1 MMLVV
6 IAATSRQRA
15 AWRKDNVDDA
25 APACSATKAD
35 CTQSLCCSNA
45 AARCDR
51 RPEFH
56 HAQCRSEKAACVPW
70 EERATAWNGSALWLC
85 PGWEACASAGAE
97 CTMSRCCADEGFA
110 CYLNKS
116 HHVGTIM
123 GLTSNR
129 SSGPKV
135 HVNRSH
141 HVLWFAQCRP
151 VNRTVCATHHH
162 TTPTHSQWLHAAAA
176 ATPQSSSS
184 SAGRHLVS
192 SPAGAGAVSPAGAK
206 AGAVSPAAGVAQPAA
221 TAGAI
226 PGLREAGR
234 SHASA
239 AALLHPGEWLCPSS
253 WMAWEDELWIG
264 NHPAG
269 GSRSSITMALAI
281 GAGSVAALGLCAV
294 LLLHLLWRMQVRALL
309 RLQAA
314 EMEMAEVAERGRGQD
329 RDRDRDRLL
338 RLLHGHAEA
347 ARRHVRR
354 LSACGHG
361 YAAAPHGVQ
370 PASGLDSDR
379 ELEVVAAAVDEQRRS
394 ERVSREELLD
404 PSLSSR
410 DVSPALRSTS
420 PNLAAGTPDAIAGAG
435 AGAGAGAPVRT
446 PSPAPLPRPVS
457 RERSLW
463 SLLLGGQ

>member
-6 IAATSRQRA
+6 IAVTSRQRA
-15 AWRKDNVDDA
+15 VWRNHQKDDHTEDSASDNA
-25 APACSATKAD
+25 APGCSESSAE
-35 CTQSLCCSNA
+35 CTQSLCCSSA

-56 HAQCRSEKAACVPW
+56 HAQCRSDKAACVPW

-85 PGWEACASAGAE
+85 PGWEACASAWAE
-97 CTMSRCCADEGFA
+97 CTLSRCCADEGFA

-162 TTPTHSQWLHAAAA
+162 TTAHTSQWLHAAAPLHAAAA
-176 ATPQSSSS
+176 ATLQGSNS
-184 SAGRHLVS
+184 SAGRHLL
-192 SPAGAGAVSPAGAK
+192 PAGAGAVSPAGDR
-206 AGAVSPAAGVAQPAA
+206 AGAASPVAGAAQPTAA
-221 TAGAI
+221 AGAI

-264 NHPAG
+264 NHLAA
-269 GSRSSITMALAI
+269 GSRSISMALAI
-281 GAGSVAALGLCAV
+281 GAGSVAALGQRCPGS
-294 LLLHLLWRMQVRALL
+294 MDQGQRA
-309 RLQAA
+309 R
-314 EMEMAEVAERGRGQD
+314 
-329 RDRDRDRLL
+329 
-338 RLLHGHAEA
+338 
-347 ARRHVRR
+347 
-354 LSACGHG
+354 ACSS
-361 YAAAPHGVQ
+361 VT
-370 PASGLDSDR
+370 
-379 ELEVVAAAVDEQRRS
+379 
-394 ERVSREELLD
+394 RVKFTAFYLT
-404 PSLSSR
+404 
-410 DVSPALRSTS
+410 LRS
-420 PNLAAGTPDAIAGAG
+420 
-435 AGAGAGAPVRT
+435 R
-446 PSPAPLPRPVS
+446 R
-457 RERSLW
+457 
-463 SLLLGGQ
+463 